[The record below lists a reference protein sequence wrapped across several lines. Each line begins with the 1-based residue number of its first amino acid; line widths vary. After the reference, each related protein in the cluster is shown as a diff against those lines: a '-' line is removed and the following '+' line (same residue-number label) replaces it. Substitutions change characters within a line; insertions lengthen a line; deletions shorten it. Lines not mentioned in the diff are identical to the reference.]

1 MKIIQKEV
9 DVMVEEQTDYTTVG
23 STLTESQ
30 LAKIQTIVKAGGCYT
45 KEADLANA
53 KWRYFSTD
61 DISTLFGINP
71 SKLFSYNKSKF
82 SVSLVAFST
91 AICLATSV
99 LFTIVFSE

>member
-1 MKIIQKEV
+1 MKSEKGVTLIITIMTVLLLMILVGLLVTNGMQTFKDSKVIKFQSYMKIIQKEV

-53 KWRYFSTD
+53 KWR
-61 DISTLFGINP
+61 
-71 SKLFSYNKSKF
+71 
-82 SVSLVAFST
+82 
-91 AICLATSV
+91 
-99 LFTIVFSE
+99 

>member
-53 KWRYFSTD
+53 KWRYFSTY
-61 DISTLFGINP
+61 DISTLFGISNV
-71 SKLFSYNKSKF
+71 SDDIVVNFANRDV
-82 SVSLVAFST
+82 VSLKGIEKNGVT
-91 AICLATSV
+91 HY
-99 LFTIVFSE
+99 SEYTL